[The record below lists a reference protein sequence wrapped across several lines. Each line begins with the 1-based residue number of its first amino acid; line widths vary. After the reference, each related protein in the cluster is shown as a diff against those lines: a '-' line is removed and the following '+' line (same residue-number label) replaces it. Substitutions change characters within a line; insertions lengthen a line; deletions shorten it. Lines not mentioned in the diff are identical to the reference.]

1 MSDNRLITCEQLDE
15 RLSDWL
21 EHDVDAAVR
30 EALDRHVAGCARCA
44 TLVADLASIRREA
57 ASLPELVPSRD
68 LWPDIEARIQAP
80 VITLDRP
87 RSGTR
92 SAGALWAGRSTW
104 WMGAAA
110 AGLVAVTAGVTY
122 LVMSGDTPEP
132 IIAAAGPV
140 VIRTPDATQPEQ
152 STEPSGP
159 LASET
164 PRSSARVPPEQGEA
178 RLSAG
183 SPTTTDITKG
193 AEYSRDVA
201 QLRAIVTQRRAEL
214 DSTTIAVL
222 EKNLE
227 LIDRAIAESRAALQ
241 RDPASEFLA
250 DQLAR
255 AMTKKVAILRTAA
268 LLPARS

>member
-1 MSDNRLITCEQLDE
+1 MSDTRLITCELLDE

-21 EHDVDAAVR
+21 EHDVDAATR
-30 EALDRHVAGCARCA
+30 TALERHAAACARCGA
-44 TLVADLASIRREA
+44 LVADLASIRHEA
-57 ASLPELVPSRD
+57 ESLPVLTPSRD
-68 LWPDIEARIQAP
+68 LWPEIEARIQAP
-80 VITLDRP
+80 VIVLGQSRAA
-87 RSGTR
+87 RY
-92 SAGALWAGRSTW
+92 ALRGRW

-122 LVMSGDTPEP
+122 LAMRGDAPQPTM
-132 IIAAAGPV
+132 AAARPA
-140 VIRTPDATQPEQ
+140 VIRTPDTTQPELT
-152 STEPSGP
+152 SEPVAE

-164 PRSSARVPPEQGEA
+164 ERSAQRAARPAGSSARSDVTEG
-178 RLSAG
+178 
-183 SPTTTDITKG
+183 T
-193 AEYSRDVA
+193 EYSRDVA
-201 QLRAIVTQRRAEL
+201 QLRAIVTQRRADL